1 MKVGFSR
8 LKITAP
14 LGENIIGYP
23 QERPADGILDDL
35 YVTSVAFSDGENTIV
50 AITMD
55 ILELSKANCDIIKN
69 SVAEKNGI
77 NADGVL
83 VHCIHTHTGPQ
94 INNGRPEYVDY
105 FFKRVC
111 DSATFAIADLKEAKM
126 YVATGEAKNV
136 SFIRRYLMEDGS
148 MLKYIRGQE
157 DADKVVAVDG
167 IADETVQLVKITR
180 EGAHDIAIV
189 NFQTHPDTIAG
200 NKFSADFVHFVRL
213 TLEQALV
220 DEADGKGVKVAYFN
234 GAEGDMANRDLKHLS
249 RRGYNRLRHIGRV
262 IAAGVLSVYTYAEP
276 IDCEKVTFK
285 QAEVG
290 MFVRDESVEN
300 REWRELRVSCIAAGD
315 LAFIGLPG
323 EPFVEIG
330 RRIKA
335 NSAFKMTIPCCN
347 ANDWFSYLP
356 MRESFR
362 LGGYGVD
369 GRHLNPDIADN
380 IIDAAINLT
389 KELKK

>member
-8 LKITAP
+8 LEITAP

-23 QERPADGILDDL
+23 QERPADGILDSL
-35 YVTSVAFSDGENTIV
+35 YATSVAFSDGENTVV
-50 AITMD
+50 AITLD
-55 ILELSKANCDIIKN
+55 ILEMSKANCDIIKN
-69 SVAEKNGI
+69 RIAKRNNISPDA
-77 NADGVL
+77 VL

-94 INNGRPEYVDY
+94 INNGRPEYVD
-105 FFKRVC
+105 FFFGKVC
-111 DSATFAIADLKEAKM
+111 DSATFAIEDLREAKLF
-126 YVATGEAKNV
+126 VATGEAKDV
-136 SFIRRYLMEDGS
+136 SFIRRYLMEDGTI
-148 MLKYIRGQE
+148 LKYIRGPE
-157 DADKVVAVDG
+157 DLAKIVGVDG
-167 IADETVQLVKITR
+167 VADETVQLVKIVR

-200 NKFSADFVHFVRL
+200 NKFSADFVHFVRH
-213 TLEQALV
+213 TLELALA
-220 DEADGKGVKVAYFN
+220 DEADGKGVKVAYFS
-234 GAEGDMANRDLKHLS
+234 GALGDMANRDLKHLS
-249 RRGYNRLRHIGRV
+249 RRGYPRLRHIGRV

-276 IDCEKVTFK
+276 IDADKISFK
-285 QAEVG
+285 QVEVG
-290 MFVRDESVEN
+290 MSVRDETAPY
-300 REWRELRVSCIAAGD
+300 EWRELRVSCLAIGD

-323 EPFVEIG
+323 EPFVEMG

-335 NSAFKMTIPCCN
+335 GSPFKMTIPCCN

-369 GRHLNPDIADN
+369 GRRLNPDIADTL
-380 IIDAAINLT
+380 IDTAINLT